1 MKTTIQHTGIDP
13 SDAAG
18 RAGGRDDGAGGR
30 GGTGD
35 CFVPRPGTSGR
46 RDEVGT
52 PPSRRRGQEGAT
64 DDRSCGQ
71 SQITARVRSA
81 DRAERGDP
89 MRDTAEYITLLVISI
104 VITVAVGRILMM
116 SGQPFLRE
124 VFHDEQVTTS
134 VNRLLSVLFHLIT
147 IGVLTMISVWSIDVG
162 TQLQNMVVK
171 LGIVLIVLGIAYGV
185 SMLVLIRVRQQRR
198 ADEISEEVQL
208 KLSDRGIS
216 TQPTTTPPATT
227 TPVQNVAP
235 PNGL

>member
-1 MKTTIQHTGIDP
+1 M
-13 SDAAG
+13 S
-18 RAGGRDDGAGGR
+18 
-30 GGTGD
+30 
-35 CFVPRPGTSGR
+35 
-46 RDEVGT
+46 
-52 PPSRRRGQEGAT
+52 
-64 DDRSCGQ
+64 
-71 SQITARVRSA
+71 
-81 DRAERGDP
+81 
-89 MRDTAEYITLLVISI
+89 DTAEYITLLVISI

-171 LGIVLIVLGIAYGV
+171 LGIVLIVLGVAYGV

-216 TQPTTTPPATT
+216 TQPTVTPPTT

>member
-1 MKTTIQHTGIDP
+1 M
-13 SDAAG
+13 S
-18 RAGGRDDGAGGR
+18 
-30 GGTGD
+30 
-35 CFVPRPGTSGR
+35 
-46 RDEVGT
+46 
-52 PPSRRRGQEGAT
+52 
-64 DDRSCGQ
+64 
-71 SQITARVRSA
+71 
-81 DRAERGDP
+81 
-89 MRDTAEYITLLVISI
+89 DTAEYITLLVISI

-185 SMLVLIRVRQQRR
+185 SMLVLIRVRERRR
-198 ADEISEEVQL
+198 ADTISEEVQM

-216 TQPTTTPPATT
+216 THPLPTQPTTTP
-227 TPVQNVAP
+227 VQQVSP